1 MEGESKTIFSST
13 RDNSS
18 LDRGDNGNI
27 SISNPFAEGIKSL
40 AEALKQNPKE
50 EEPKTLD
57 EIVEKSKEELRA
69 RQKAKPRT
77 RDYEPEL

>member
-18 LDRGDNGNI
+18 IDRGNNGDIPVN
-27 SISNPFAEGIKSL
+27 NPFAEGIKSL
-40 AEALKQNPKE
+40 AEAIKQNPKE
-50 EEPKTLD
+50 DEPKTLD
-57 EIVEKSKEELRA
+57 EVVEKSKGELRA